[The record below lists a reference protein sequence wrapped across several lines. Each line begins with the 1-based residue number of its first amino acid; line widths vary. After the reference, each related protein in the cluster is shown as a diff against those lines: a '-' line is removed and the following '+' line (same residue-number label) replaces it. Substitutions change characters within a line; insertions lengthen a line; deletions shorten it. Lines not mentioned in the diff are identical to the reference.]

1 MEKLTAGGVGSEKID
16 NEVRALETA
25 TLQELRAV
33 WRRRKWGAPPKMRSV
48 ELLRMI
54 IAWRIQSAVY
64 GGLDAATRQRLRS
77 SSMPRTPNPPAGT
90 RVTRE
95 YRGVLHHVEILQA
108 GVSYAGQSYGSLS
121 EVARLIT
128 GTRWNGPRFFGLRL
142 EVRA

>member
-1 MEKLTAGGVGSEKID
+1 MAKLIAGGVGSDKID
-16 NEVRALETA
+16 NEVRALEAA
-25 TLQELRAV
+25 TLEDLRTV

-54 IAWRIQSAVY
+54 IAWRIQSAAY
-64 GGLDAATRQRLRS
+64 GGIDAATRQRLRS
-77 SSMPRTPNPPAGT
+77 SSIPRTPNPPVGT

-95 YRGVLHHVEILQA
+95 YRGVLYHVEILEA

-128 GTRWNGPRFFGLRL
+128 GTRWNGPKFFGLRL
-142 EVRA
+142 EARA